1 MNCKQIIGISL
12 IIFCIINPSSTFI
25 LSATDEYYEDDSNSL
40 SMDGSNDDYNDEQ
53 SNDKMANLAAKIF
66 NTPVDPGDEE
76 DLTGCSNIMC
86 VPYYLCIGNMVILN
100 GTDLFEWRME
110 TTPYRPNYDENNAC
124 SDTELPCCADNIYSV
139 LRNSEDDINN
149 IPEFISQYFNK
160 EQNINGIVGQCGYQF
175 HQNRKISARAVQ
187 GADTIPMEFPWMV
200 GVFTRMQTGKLQY
213 IGGASII
220 HKNVILSAAHF
231 LYNFKP
237 EELVIRVGVH
247 DILRKPN
254 ENDEY
259 QQRSVS
265 RLIIHEGLYAP
276 GLIND
281 IALIVIGEPLK
292 WNRFVNPICLPSQN
306 QHTPPQSK
314 CMASGWGKDGYGRL
328 GTYQRQLK
336 KIDLTIV
343 QNEACQRLLRSTRLG
358 PYYRVDNSLLC
369 AGGLGRDTCKGDGGS
384 PLVCEMAQVKNRYY
398 QCGIVAGGIGCGGQL
413 PAMYVNVAHFTNW
426 IKQQMRFLQLE

>member
-1 MNCKQIIGISL
+1 MNYKKLIGISL
-12 IIFCIINPSSTFI
+12 ILFCIVKPSSVFV
-25 LSATDEYYEDDSNSL
+25 LNAPDEYNEDESYAL
-40 SMDGSNDDYNDEQ
+40 SMDGSHDDYNEEE
-53 SNDKMANLAAKIF
+53 SNDKITKIF
-66 NTPVDPGDEE
+66 NAPMDRDDEE

-100 GTDLFEWRME
+100 GTDLFEWRMS
-110 TTPYRPNYDENNAC
+110 TTPYRRNYGQSNAC

-139 LRNSEDDINN
+139 LRNSGDDINN
-149 IPEFISQYFNK
+149 IPDFVSQYFNK
-160 EQNINGIVGQCGYQF
+160 EQDNNAIVGQCGYQF
-175 HQNRKISARAVQ
+175 HQNRKITARAVQ

-200 GVFTRMQTGKLQY
+200 GVFTRMQSGKLQY

-220 HKNVILSAAHF
+220 HKNIILSAAHF
-231 LYNFKP
+231 LYSLKP

-247 DILRKPN
+247 DILRAPN

-265 RLIIHEGLYAP
+265 RLIIHNSLYAP

-281 IALIVIGEPLK
+281 IALIVISEPLK
-292 WNRFVNPICLPSQN
+292 WNHFVNPICLPSHN
-306 QHTPPQSK
+306 QHTSTHAK
-314 CMASGWGKDGYGRL
+314 CMASGWGKDGYGRS
-328 GTYQRQLK
+328 GTYQRKLK

-343 QNEACQRLLRSTRLG
+343 ENDACQRLLRSTRLG
-358 PYYRVDNSLLC
+358 PYYRIDKSLLC

-384 PLVCEMAQVKNRYY
+384 PLVCEMAKVKSRFY
-398 QCGIVAGGIGCGGQL
+398 QCGIVAGGIGCGGHL